1 MPGGIYRNVE
11 VRISGAQHKPP
22 VPSEM
27 YRQVK
32 EFYATL
38 PYRDGMNAIE
48 LAAWTHAE
56 FVKIHPFVDGNGR
69 TSRMI
74 MNYQLMA
81 AGFLPVSIAKENR
94 LSYFEALEAY
104 AVGGDLNPF
113 AEMIASLEE
122 QRLEEYL
129 GIMQEPAQENNDPE
143 LTM

>member
-1 MPGGIYRNVE
+1 
-11 VRISGAQHKPP
+11 
-22 VPSEM
+22 
-27 YRQVK
+27 
-32 EFYATL
+32 
-38 PYRDGMNAIE
+38 
-48 LAAWTHAE
+48 
-56 FVKIHPFVDGNGR
+56 
-69 TSRMI
+69 MI

-94 LSYFEALEAY
+94 LPYFEALEAY
-104 AVGGDLNPF
+104 AVGGDLKPF